1 MDSPGQRR
9 GSCGHKMAGFD
20 MHEKCARCRD
30 KGLGKDPCIVGGA
43 ICKICDNFTAIQREM
58 LATPQYQIRKDK
70 KAGLLVS
77 PRDVTV
83 LSPVN
88 SSQQPA
94 STAHAQQ
101 TISEDDS
108 AHAQDLPGGS
118 DNVSSSDVV
127 SKKDFDK
134 LSDQL
139 DEKFSR
145 FEALLSRGNIFAT
158 PKVPVQ
164 VSNPPVSDQ
173 PFIDPASARTTGPV
187 WFPAVQASTG
197 SDGKKDSKKKHK
209 SSHHKSSKAK
219 PVPVEENTG
228 PVQRKPSDTALQ
240 QSKPVPVGEM
250 TGVKVNLP
258 PRKISPPGGQNFLE
272 NSPPRHE
279 NLPPHL

>member
-108 AHAQDLPGGS
+108 AHAQHLPGGS
-118 DNVSSSDVV
+118 DNVSSSDFV

-187 WFPAVQASTG
+187 RFPAVQDQIAR
-197 SDGKKDSKKKHK
+197 KIQRR
-209 SSHHKSSKAK
+209 
-219 PVPVEENTG
+219 NT
-228 PVQRKPSDTALQ
+228 SLLII
-240 QSKPVPVGEM
+240 
-250 TGVKVNLP
+250 NLP
-258 PRKISPPGGQNFLE
+258 KQNRFRLKKIPVRYRKSPLTLHFN
-272 NSPPRHE
+272 
-279 NLPPHL
+279 NLNRYRLGR

>member
-20 MHEKCARCRD
+20 MHEMCARCRD

-43 ICKICDNFTAIQREM
+43 ICKICDNFTAIQRDM
-58 LATPQYQIRKDK
+58 LATTQYQIRKDK

-77 PRDVTV
+77 PREVTV

-118 DNVSSSDVV
+118 DNVSSSDFV
-127 SKKDFDK
+127 SKKDFNK

-139 DEKFSR
+139 DEKSLVLKHSYQ
-145 FEALLSRGNIFAT
+145 EAIYL
-158 PKVPVQ
+158 
-164 VSNPPVSDQ
+164 
-173 PFIDPASARTTGPV
+173 
-187 WFPAVQASTG
+187 
-197 SDGKKDSKKKHK
+197 
-209 SSHHKSSKAK
+209 
-219 PVPVEENTG
+219 
-228 PVQRKPSDTALQ
+228 
-240 QSKPVPVGEM
+240 
-250 TGVKVNLP
+250 LP
-258 PRKISPPGGQNFLE
+258 PKYRFRFQTHRFLISH
-272 NSPPRHE
+272 S
-279 NLPPHL
+279 